1 MAVYFILGVIFLLV
15 VLLILR
21 WASNADTQLLAR
33 IVKIGAVVVALALGL
48 LLLASGRLA
57 SVIYFLPLALP
68 FFFQWRSNRIRRR
81 NAQGPQAGARSEVDT
96 GWLSMEL
103 DHDSGAMRGTVQ
115 RGRFAGRGLAG
126 MALDELL
133 ALRDELA
140 ADADSLRVL
149 DSYLDRVHGPDWA
162 AEPGASPSP
171 EPSGGMTEAEALEI
185 LGLEPGADAEAIK
198 QAHHRLMASMHPDRG
213 GSTYLASKLNQAKDV
228 LLKK

>member
-1 MAVYFILGVIFLLV
+1 MAGYFILGFVLLLIMLLV
-15 VLLILR
+15 LR
-21 WASNADTQLLAR
+21 WAAHADPRLLVR
-33 IVKIGAVVVALALGL
+33 IVKLAGVVGALALGL

-96 GWLSMEL
+96 GWLRMEL

-115 RGRFAGRGLAG
+115 RGGFAGRGLAG
-126 MALDELL
+126 MTLEELL
-133 ALRDELA
+133 ALRAEME

-149 DSYLDRVHGPDWA
+149 DAYLDRVHGPDWA
-162 AEPGASPSP
+162 AGPGASRPA
-171 EPSGGMTEAEALEI
+171 EPSGGMSEAEALEI

-228 LLKK
+228 LLKD